1 MNNTTD
7 NNKTFTIHLEERVNA
22 ENATQLVQILLSQLN
37 EAKDSHPVLN
47 AQDLNYI
54 SNDALRILEECSKK
68 IEKKIKMINVDPEI
82 YKFIK
87 STDYIKLFD
96 IHKKLRNISVENCPM
111 IGEGGF
117 GKIYRLDAETIVK
130 VYPRGCTFEFVE
142 RERELAR
149 NAFLLGVPTAISF
162 DVVDCNGSYGLV
174 SELFEAKT
182 IASII
187 SEDRTKIPE
196 YADRLGRFLKELHD
210 IEVPDGVLPNRR
222 DAIYNWFNDKVT
234 PFLSKNESDAIN
246 NYLSSIPATNT
257 FLHCDFHAKNVM
269 EVKGELMLIDI
280 GDAAVGHPVFDL
292 AHMAVGTIILAKS
305 IRSGFLPKEIL
316 GYNPADAET
325 MFNRHLKAYLN
336 TEDTDA
342 LDMYKH
348 TFMPMAHLVNL
359 YHASSYLNK
368 DTLNPIIIRTFLEP
382 EMFSELKILYNL

>member
-22 ENATQLVQILLSQLN
+22 ENAIQLVQILLSQLN